1 MNPTIFVIFGI
12 TGDLAQR
19 KLLPS
24 LLSLYVKKL
33 LPEKFA
39 IIGVSRRLL
48 SREEFRQ
55 FVRDEINI
63 KFGQYR
69 EELSKI
75 KEAIK
80 FRHPNVSSVDVN
92 NNEITFDKQGNP
104 NNFHIVIRKVAV
116 PQNRSQYKYIMWYVP
131 FTEREDIDKP
141 GMVHKKEGPLFDRS
155 IDKTK
160 LLDDIYEFFTKALL
174 MN

>member
-24 LLSLYVKKL
+24 LLSLYSKKL

-39 IIGVSRRLL
+39 IIGVSRRML

-69 EELSKI
+69 EE
-75 KEAIK
+75 
-80 FRHPNVSSVDVN
+80 DVKHFLDHMSYVQTV
-92 NNEITFDKQGNP
+92 EILLEKAYD
-104 NNFHIVIRKVAV
+104 
-116 PQNRSQYKYIMWYVP
+116 
-131 FTEREDIDKP
+131 ER
-141 GMVHKKEGPLFDRS
+141 LQ
-155 IDKTK
+155 
-160 LLDDIYEFFTKALL
+160 
-174 MN
+174 

>member
-1 MNPTIFVIFGI
+1 M
-12 TGDLAQR
+12 DQKQR
-19 KLLPS
+19 QILKTYIKKILLESEVLDMEMPGETA
-24 LLSLYVKKL
+24 LTYELNKGYNRA
-33 LPEKFA
+33 LP
-39 IIGVSRRLL
+39 IGP
-48 SREEFRQ
+48 
-55 FVRDEINI
+55 
-63 KFGQYR
+63 